1 MLVLGIDPGIAT
13 TGFGLVKTNQNGEPE
28 LVAYGVLS
36 TSATSSASKRLNHLY
51 DQLQELIA
59 QFQPDE
65 CALEKLF
72 FSKNIKTAM
81 TVSEARGVIG
91 LCVSQAGYEP
101 AEYTPN
107 EVKQAVTSNGNASK
121 AQVQEMV
128 KAMLNMDVIPKPDDA
143 ADALAIAI
151 CHLSHAN
158 YQRMIDEAR

>member
-128 KAMLNMDVIPKPDDA
+128 KAILNMDVIPKPDDA